1 MKTKKLINDL
11 KNNGGCTLGLK
22 AKNGFMV
29 SLMGYERKI
38 KLEENEI
45 KKTLEE
51 YQKIRKELIKKE
63 NFKNVY
69 IGMWLEN
76 GYIYFDISTLIK
88 DYSKALELGKNNKQ
102 LAIYNIEENKTIY
115 L

>member
-29 SLMGYERKI
+29 SLLGYERKI
-38 KLEENEI
+38 KLEENTI

-51 YQKIRKELIKKE
+51 YQKIRKELIKQ
-63 NFKNVY
+63 NYKNVY
-69 IGMWLEN
+69 IGMWVEN
-76 GYIYFDISTLIK
+76 GEIFFDISILIK
-88 DYSKALELGKNNKQ
+88 DYAKALELGKNNKQ